1 MTPQKSDLKELPN
14 KELKRMNVNVV
25 KQLKENINIFQE
37 NINEELNKI
46 ENQFRIGKQNSIKR

>member
-37 NINEELNKI
+37 NKNEELNKI

>member
-1 MTPQKSDLKELPN
+1 MTPQKNDLKELPN

-37 NINEELNKI
+37 NKNEELNKI

>member
-1 MTPQKSDLKELPN
+1 MTPQKSDSKELPN

-37 NINEELNKI
+37 NKNEELNKI